1 MNGIMYINK
10 TFTFIGAGILKNELY
25 ISVDYIKNTIR
36 TFLLLIY
43 DLFLFEKIKKKYFCR
58 DVFFE
63 LLIFKT

>member
-25 ISVDYIKNTIR
+25 ISVGHIKR